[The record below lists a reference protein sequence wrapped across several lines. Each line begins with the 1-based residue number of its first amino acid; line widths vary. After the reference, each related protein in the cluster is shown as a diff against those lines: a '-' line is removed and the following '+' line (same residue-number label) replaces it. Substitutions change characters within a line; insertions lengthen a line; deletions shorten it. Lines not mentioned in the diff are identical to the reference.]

1 VEDYLLLKLDAE
13 ERGLQEPVRAGTREL
28 LCDIKRMSEEEG
40 LDVKDLANFHL
51 VGQASARF
59 ADARKQGGSLSGSA
73 RCPLRKA
80 WLPC

>member
-1 VEDYLLLKLDAE
+1 MKLDAE

-28 LCDIKRMSEEEG
+28 LGDIKRMGEEEG
-40 LDVKDLANFHL
+40 VDVKDLVNFHM
-51 VGQASARF
+51 VRQASARL
-59 ADARKQGGSLSGSA
+59 ADARKRGGSLSGSA